1 MRNEITVYD
10 NEYTSWLQELKE
22 RYLSQQLKAHSAVL
36 NYYLEFYWSVG
47 KDIVSKQS
55 ENKYGSGFY
64 KRLSND
70 LKNELPGVKGLSPT
84 NLKYMKYFYELYK
97 DVEIRQQA
105 VDEFSMKELFS
116 IPWGHHVTIIDK
128 CKSNEKKAIFFVNK
142 TRENNWSRQVLLNFL
157 DTDLYERQ
165 GKAIT
170 NFSNTLPAPQGE
182 LAQQITKD
190 PYTFDFL
197 AIREKYEEAEL
208 KDALIANIEK
218 FLLELGR
225 GFAYMGREFRLEV
238 GSEEKFMDM
247 LFYNTNLHCY
257 VVVEVKITKFKAAD
271 LGQLG
276 EVADT
281 FTGLTYSP
289 ENIYEHGTLVL
300 RSSNI
305 KNGQL
310 CFEDNVY
317 VQMPISERAIVKEND
332 ILICVRNGSKTLI
345 GKSSLITKNAVG
357 MAFGAFMTVLRSK
370 TINQKY
376 LLYVWQSDLVQKQV
390 SDNLGATINQI
401 TNSDFKKFNIVI
413 SPDQNEQ
420 QRIAKALSDVD
431 ALISTTEKLIQKK
444 KNIKQG
450 TMQNLLTGKKR
461 LPGFAPQTKSPTYKQ
476 TELGPIPDDWEVKNI
491 MDILISSKDKL
502 KIGPFG
508 SQLKKEYLLY

>member
-1 MRNEITVYD
+1 MGNEITVYD

-36 NYYLEFYWSVG
+36 NYCLEFYWSVG

-64 KRLSND
+64 KKLSND

-142 TRENNWSRQVLLNFL
+142 TRENNWSRPVLLNFL

-170 NFSNTLPAPQGE
+170 NFSNTLPALQGE

-197 AIREKYEEAEL
+197 SIREKYEEEEL

-276 EVADT
+276 LYVSAVNHIMKKEGDNPTLGLLICKSKDDIVAQ
-281 FTGLTYSP
+281 YSL
-289 ENIYEHGTLVL
+289 E
-300 RSSNI
+300 SSALPI
-305 KNGQL
+305 G
-310 CFEDNVY
+310 
-317 VQMPISERAIVKEND
+317 ISEYE
-332 ILICVRNGSKTLI
+332 LSKVYPVDF
-345 GKSSLITKNAVG
+345 KSSLP
-357 MAFGAFMTVLRSK
+357 
-370 TINQKY
+370 TIEEIEES
-376 LLYVWQSDLVQKQV
+376 L
-390 SDNLGATINQI
+390 
-401 TNSDFKKFNIVI
+401 
-413 SPDQNEQ
+413 
-420 QRIAKALSDVD
+420 
-431 ALISTTEKLIQKK
+431 
-444 KNIKQG
+444 
-450 TMQNLLTGKKR
+450 
-461 LPGFAPQTKSPTYKQ
+461 
-476 TELGPIPDDWEVKNI
+476 
-491 MDILISSKDKL
+491 KDK
-502 KIGPFG
+502 
-508 SQLKKEYLLY
+508 E

>member
-1 MRNEITVYD
+1 MKNEITVYD
-10 NEYTSWLQELKE
+10 KEYTSWVQELKD
-22 RYLSQQLKAHSAVL
+22 RYLSQQLKAHSAVM
-36 NYYLEFYWSVG
+36 NYCLEFYWSVG

-64 KRLSND
+64 KKLSND

-97 DVEIRQQA
+97 DIEICQQA
-105 VDEFSMKELFS
+105 VDEFGMQELFS

-128 CKSNEKKAIFFVNK
+128 CRSNEKKAIFFINK
-142 TRENNWSRQVLLNFL
+142 TRENNWSRPVLLNFL

-197 AIREKYEEAEL
+197 AIREKYEEEEL

-238 GSEEKFMDM
+238 GNEEKFMDM

-276 EVADT
+276 
-281 FTGLTYSP
+281 
-289 ENIYEHGTLVL
+289 
-300 RSSNI
+300 
-305 KNGQL
+305 
-310 CFEDNVY
+310 
-317 VQMPISERAIVKEND
+317 
-332 ILICVRNGSKTLI
+332 
-345 GKSSLITKNAVG
+345 
-357 MAFGAFMTVLRSK
+357 
-370 TINQKY
+370 
-376 LLYVWQSDLVQKQV
+376 LYVSAV
-390 SDNLGATINQI
+390 NHI
-401 TNSDFKKFNIVI
+401 
-413 SPDQNEQ
+413 
-420 QRIAKALSDVD
+420 
-431 ALISTTEKLIQKK
+431 
-444 KNIKQG
+444 
-450 TMQNLLTGKKR
+450 
-461 LPGFAPQTKSPTYKQ
+461 
-476 TELGPIPDDWEVKNI
+476 
-491 MDILISSKDKL
+491 
-502 KIGPFG
+502 
-508 SQLKKEYLLY
+508 LKKEGDNPTLGLLICKSKDDIVAQYSLESSSVPIGISEYELSKVYPIDFKGSLPTIEEIEESLKDKE

>member
-1 MRNEITVYD
+1 MGNEITVYD

-36 NYYLEFYWSVG
+36 NYCLEFYWSVG

-97 DVEIRQQA
+97 DIENRQQA

-142 TRENNWSRQVLLNFL
+142 TRENNWSRPVLLNFL

-170 NFSNTLPAPQGE
+170 NFSNTLPVLQGE

-197 AIREKYEEAEL
+197 SIREKYEEEEL

-276 EVADT
+276 LYVSAVNHIMKKEGDNPTLGLLICKSKDDIVAQ
-281 FTGLTYSP
+281 YSL
-289 ENIYEHGTLVL
+289 E
-300 RSSNI
+300 SSAVPI
-305 KNGQL
+305 G
-310 CFEDNVY
+310 
-317 VQMPISERAIVKEND
+317 ISEYE
-332 ILICVRNGSKTLI
+332 LSKVYPVDF
-345 GKSSLITKNAVG
+345 KSSLP
-357 MAFGAFMTVLRSK
+357 
-370 TINQKY
+370 TIEEIEES
-376 LLYVWQSDLVQKQV
+376 L
-390 SDNLGATINQI
+390 
-401 TNSDFKKFNIVI
+401 
-413 SPDQNEQ
+413 
-420 QRIAKALSDVD
+420 
-431 ALISTTEKLIQKK
+431 
-444 KNIKQG
+444 
-450 TMQNLLTGKKR
+450 
-461 LPGFAPQTKSPTYKQ
+461 
-476 TELGPIPDDWEVKNI
+476 
-491 MDILISSKDKL
+491 KDKEW
-502 KIGPFG
+502 K
-508 SQLKKEYLLY
+508 